1 MPSLKTI
8 RKRIASVKSTQ
19 KITRAMKMVA
29 AARLR
34 RAQQRITELRPF
46 ALKTAAVIHSV
57 ASRIDEAGDGD
68 SQHPLLATHEE
79 KSVILVVM
87 SSDRGLA
94 GAFNSNVNRAAERRM
109 KELQAEGKR
118 VALVTIGRKARDYF
132 RRRGAEIVREIA
144 GVNEKLDIARADEI
158 AAEIV
163 DIYVGHKPNRGDV
176 TDLTDGASDG
186 HAQVTEEGK
195 SIAEQ
200 RFDAVYLI
208 FNEFKSAMTQLA
220 RIQRLLPIAD
230 EAPGSAEAPAAD
242 GGEYLF
248 EPSRGALLDSLLPL
262 YVQVSVLRALL
273 ESVASFFGA
282 QMTAMDSAT
291 NNAKEMI
298 GKLTLDYNRAR
309 QAAITKE
316 LMEIISGS
324 EALK

>member
-34 RAQQRITELRPF
+34 RAQQRITEMRPF
-46 ALKTAAVIHSV
+46 ALKTAAIIHSV
-57 ASRIDEAGDGD
+57 ASRIDSAGDGD
-68 SQHPLLATHEE
+68 SQHPLLAVREE
-79 KSVILVVM
+79 RSVILVVV

-132 RRRGAEIVREIA
+132 RRRGTEILKEIP
-144 GVNEKLDIARADEI
+144 GVNEKIDIARADEI

-163 DIYVGHKPNRGDV
+163 DIYIGHKPNNADVMGAAGESHEPV
-176 TDLTDGASDG
+176 TD
-186 HAQVTEEGK
+186 EGR
-195 SIAEQ
+195 SILEQ
-200 RFDAVYLI
+200 RFDSVHLI
-208 FNEFKSAMTQLA
+208 FNEFKSAMTQVA
-220 RIQRLLPIAD
+220 RIQRLLPMVDDVPAGR
-230 EAPGSAEAPAAD
+230 ESAVAD
-242 GGEYLF
+242 GGEYLY
-248 EPSRGALLDSLLPL
+248 EPSRSALLDTLLPL
-262 YVQVSVLRALL
+262 YVQVTVLRALL